1 MLLLNDC
8 SVKKNVFIPLF
19 LLAFLPF
26 DEATAQEQRG
36 VMGVGISIGATN
48 YKGDLDD
55 DFTLV
60 FTKPGIGAHV
70 IFLLFS
76 RVHIRFTA
84 FHGNITANDTK
95 ASFAGNYT
103 RGLRFYSAID
113 EAGIN
118 VLYTFQNRS
127 KGFSKRNLIAP
138 YIFAGVAFYRFN
150 PKRKVNG
157 EVYDLQKTGTEGQ
170 YLPGNYPE
178 PYKLQQISI
187 PFGMGFKLKF
197 TESFE
202 VGVESGFRKTFT
214 DYLDDVSTVYP
225 DKDQLLA
232 LQGPVA
238 VYLSDSSLDPDQPN
252 GKPNF
257 SKRGNSKNKDWYVYT
272 NINLTYFFTTSLFKP
287 YKLKSSYRNN
297 SCKGLSGFGK

>member
-1 MLLLNDC
+1 MPLHKYYF
-8 SVKKNVFIPLF
+8 VKIITLHILF
-19 LLAFLPF
+19 LLFFLQT
-26 DEATAQEQRG
+26 ENLSAQEQRG
-36 VMGVGISIGATN
+36 VMGVGISAGATN

-60 FTKPGIGAHV
+60 FTKPGFGAHV

-76 RVHIRFTA
+76 RVHVRFTA
-84 FHGNITANDTK
+84 FHGTITANDTK

-103 RGLRFYSAID
+103 RGLRFYSTID

-127 KGFSKRNLIAP
+127 RGFSKRNLIAP

-157 EVYDLQKTGTEGQ
+157 EEFELQKIGTEGQ

-187 PFGMGFKLKF
+187 PFGMGFKLKL
-197 TESFE
+197 TDNFE
-202 VGVESGFRKTFT
+202 VGAESGFRKTFT

-225 DKDQLLA
+225 DKDLLLA

-257 SKRGNSKNKDWYVYT
+257 SKRGNPKNKDWYVYT

-287 YKLKSSYRNN
+287 YKLMSSYRNN